1 MEIDISKIVA
11 EEIATMEGG
20 VIQDRIRENIRKSIL
35 SAIDD
40 TFGSYSL
47 RRLVSDKWKGQLPEI
62 VDEIGL
68 DGYNEFLAATVKE
81 LFVKSIKNDAK
92 KKIGD
97 AVADIFCK
105 RYDKYKL
112 SDIIK
117 QWKDYVD
124 PEDDDEKRER
134 NEEHNGFTCDIRRE
148 LSISGYFE
156 ILNLYLDELGDHS
169 YAKNKEKY
177 EFVITFRRL
186 ANKSGDDAKID
197 DVYIYGSSIT
207 NNIREVTG
215 SFRGLLANLYLNK
228 TPIIVDVEDIN
239 PDDCF
244 YDVEGD

>member
-11 EEIATMEGG
+11 EEVATMENG
-20 VIQDRIRENIRKSIL
+20 VIQDKIRENIRKSIL
-35 SAIDD
+35 EAVNNA
-40 TFGSYSL
+40 FGSYKL
-47 RRLVSDKWKGQLPEI
+47 QRLISDKLSAQLPEI
-62 VDEIGL
+62 VDKIGL

-81 LFVKSIKNDAK
+81 IFVKSIKNDAK

-97 AVADIFCK
+97 TVADIFCK

>member
-11 EEIATMEGG
+11 EEVATMEKG
-20 VIQDRIRENIRKSIL
+20 VIQDEIRENIRKTIL
-35 SAIDD
+35 EAINSA
-40 TFGSYSL
+40 FGSYKL
-47 RRLVSDKWKGQLPEI
+47 QRLISDKLSAQLPEI
-62 VDEIGL
+62 VDNIGL
-68 DGYNEFLAATVKE
+68 DGYNEFLAATIKE

-97 AVADIFCK
+97 TIADIFCK
-105 RYDKYKL
+105 HYDKYKL

-124 PEDDDEKRER
+124 PDDDEEKRER
-134 NEEHNGFTCDIRRE
+134 NEEHNGFTCEIRKE
-148 LSISGYFE
+148 KSISGFFE
-156 ILNLYLDELGDHS
+156 ILNLYLDEVGDHG
-169 YAKNKEKY
+169 YTKNKEKY
-177 EFVITFRRL
+177 EFVITFRRC
-186 ANKSGDDAKID
+186 ANKIGDDAKID

-228 TPIIVDVEDIN
+228 TPIIVDVEDID

-244 YDVEGD
+244 YDVEEN